1 MTETEGAG
9 DEELFS
15 TLFPPGR
22 PFLIGGPAI
31 RVRREGGGWVRPH
44 PGHLGRF
51 PHRSTSARIVCSWT
65 KNRPTLVA
73 VVACRHKR
81 AAPGLH
87 GRSECANWT
96 GSARGLSV
104 RLGSR
109 HRRTASAVISDEDC
123 QQQVHRHHG
132 SVEGQEVDLPGTGSV
147 SFLMTNPCRL
157 GNGAWAACRRCDC
170 PENFAAYPDRKTPV
184 AAFFPSA
191 YET

>member
-87 GRSECANWT
+87 GRSECAN
-96 GSARGLSV
+96 
-104 RLGSR
+104 
-109 HRRTASAVISDEDC
+109 
-123 QQQVHRHHG
+123 
-132 SVEGQEVDLPGTGSV
+132 GQDL
-147 SFLMTNPCRL
+147 L
-157 GNGAWAACRRCDC
+157 AACQCGWDHVIDGRRLQS
-170 PENFAAYPDRKTPV
+170 YLTKTANSRFIGIMEV
-184 AAFFPSA
+184 SRDKK
-191 YET
+191 